1 MFESNIFPITNKNEW
16 FDNITEQNLI
26 RRIILAINKYE
37 PETIQSLIEDICIE
51 YNYNSKYLESELLK
65 FAKLILFFV
74 NTLGKI
80 NYDYRLVIFQR
91 ELRMAIANSQYRF

>member
-1 MFESNIFPITNKNEW
+1 MFESNIFPITNKNGW

-26 RRIILAINKYE
+26 RRIILAINNYE
-37 PETIQSLIEDICIE
+37 PETIQSLIEDVSIE

-65 FAKLILFFV
+65 FAKLRLFFV
-74 NTLGKI
+74 DTLGKI